1 MTKIQVLSPTSNES
15 FRELVGLSPEQV
27 KQAFISAG
35 KAQPQW
41 EQTPA
46 NARALIAKKLHAMM
60 LARQEDILRVLQL
73 ETGKARVHAF
83 EELTGAL
90 AAIRYYAQ
98 ISPRALRSVRAKP
111 SVPLLVSTEVQYVP
125 VGVVGIVTP
134 WNYPLALTMM
144 DVIPALLA
152 GNAVVQK
159 PDNQTLGV
167 TELVHDLALGAGV
180 PANIWQLV
188 YGDAELV
195 GNTLVDTADYV
206 AFTGSTATGRKVASR
221 ASSRLIGYSLELGG
235 KNPMIVLPGAE
246 LGKAAELAIAG
257 AFGNSGQLCVS
268 IERLYVAN
276 PDKERLLVE
285 LANRVNTLKLGTAEG
300 FDHDL
305 GPLYSARH
313 FDRVQKM
320 VEVGLKQGGRL
331 IAGGTALPEL
341 GANYYAPTVIADLP
355 LESDL
360 TREEVFGPIIVVTGY
375 DEVADAVRLAND
387 SEYGLNASVI
397 GPISLAKQVAK
408 QLRFGSVNINEG
420 YRASMSS
427 MDAPMG
433 GMKNSGVGRRSG
445 KSGLLRFTEPRT
457 VSVAK
462 SWPIGLPT
470 RASQYVK
477 MAPLMNALA
486 KFQGR

>member
-1 MTKIQVLSPTSNES
+1 
-15 FRELVGLSPEQV
+15 
-27 KQAFISAG
+27 
-35 KAQPQW
+35 
-41 EQTPA
+41 
-46 NARALIAKKLHAMM
+46 
-60 LARQEDILRVLQL
+60 
-73 ETGKARVHAF
+73 
-83 EELTGAL
+83 
-90 AAIRYYAQ
+90 
-98 ISPRALRSVRAKP
+98 
-111 SVPLLVSTEVQYVP
+111 
-125 VGVVGIVTP
+125 
-134 WNYPLALTMM
+134 
-144 DVIPALLA
+144 
-152 GNAVVQK
+152 
-159 PDNQTLGV
+159 V
-167 TELVHDLALGAGV
+167 TELVHGFALDAGV
-180 PANIWQLV
+180 PPEIWQLV

-195 GNTLVDTADYV
+195 GNALVDTADYV

-221 ASSRLIGYSLELGG
+221 ASARLIGYSLELGG

-276 PDKERLLVE
+276 QDKERLLLE
-285 LANRVNTLKLGTAEG
+285 LAARVNSLKLGTTAS

-305 GPLYSARH
+305 GPLYSAKH
-313 FDRVQKM
+313 LERVQKI
-320 VEVGLKQGGRL
+320 VEQGLKQGGRL
-331 IAGGTALPEL
+331 IAGGTALPKL
-341 GANYYAPTVIADLP
+341 GANYYAPTIIADLP
-355 LESDL
+355 NDSDL
-360 TREEVFGPIIVVTGY
+360 TREEVFGPVIVVNGY
-375 DEVADAVRLAND
+375 DDVADAVRLAND

-397 GPISLAKQVAK
+397 GPIGLAKQVAK

-462 SWPIGLPT
+462 SWPIALPT